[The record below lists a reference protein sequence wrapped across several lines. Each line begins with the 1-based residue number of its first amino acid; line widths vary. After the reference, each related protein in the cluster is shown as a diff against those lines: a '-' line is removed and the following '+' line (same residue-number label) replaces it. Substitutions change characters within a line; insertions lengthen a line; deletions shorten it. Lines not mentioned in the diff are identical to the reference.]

1 MKFKNSFN
9 KNLLIFASSM
19 MAAIVLFLYGSMFY
33 TLLSQGKGFGWKDLL
48 KPFSFDQVKDITA
61 FIESII
67 VHVIEFCIDAL
78 KSFLNR

>member
-9 KNLLIFASSM
+9 KNLLTFASSM

-33 TLLSQGKGFGWKDLL
+33 TLLSQGKEFGWKDLL

-67 VHVIEFCIDAL
+67 IHVIEFCIDAL

>member
-9 KNLLIFASSM
+9 KNLLTFASSM

-33 TLLSQGKGFGWKDLL
+33 TLLSQGKGLGWKDLL

-67 VHVIEFCIDAL
+67 IHVIEFCIDAL

>member
-9 KNLLIFASSM
+9 KNLFIFASSM
-19 MAAIVLFLYGSMFY
+19 MAAIILFLYGSIFH
-33 TLLSQGKGFGWKDLL
+33 TLLSNGEGFGWKDLL
-48 KPFSFDQVKDITA
+48 KPFSLDQVKDITA

-67 VHVIEFCIDAL
+67 VHIIEFCIDAL